1 VRVLIAAEQLRRPVP
16 GGIGT
21 YTRGLLQ
28 GLRSLPEVEVTLY
41 ASRGP
46 ALEGLPTIA
55 SRLPSRLLTRAWD
68 TGLVAA
74 PDGFDVVHAVSL
86 AAPPAAPLSVMVHD
100 VAWREAPDAFPR
112 RGRRWHEAAL
122 KRALRRAKLVVV
134 PSRAT
139 AGALRDRRV
148 HVVEEGSDHL
158 PPPDRE
164 GAHELRARLGVVG
177 PYLLTVSTLEPRKNL
192 PRLLEAYAK
201 ARPRLPE
208 PWPLVVVGPSG
219 WGPSLAPVEGV
230 VAAGFV
236 DEAVKAALLADARC
250 VAYVPLLEGFGLP
263 AVEAMAM
270 GAPVVA
276 SDVPSIGKAALVVD
290 PLDVAA
296 IADGRVAASA
306 DEARREALVAA
317 GRERAAALTWE
328 ACARA
333 HVELWSRLS

>member
-1 VRVLIAAEQLRRPVP
+1 MAVEQLRRPVP

-28 GLRSLPEVEVTLY
+28 GLAAVEGVDVTLY

-46 ALEGLPTIA
+46 QLEGLPTGT
-55 SRLPSRLLTRAWD
+55 SRLPAKLLTRAWD
-68 TGLVAA
+68 VGLVDA
-74 PDGFDVVHAVSL
+74 PEGFDVVHAVSL
-86 AAPPAAPLSVMVHD
+86 AAPPSAAPLSVMVHD
-100 VAWREAPDAFPR
+100 VAWRAHPEAYPA

-122 KRALRRAKLVVV
+122 ERALKRAKLLVV

-139 AGALRDRRV
+139 ATALRDRRV
-148 HVVEEGSDHL
+148 HVIDEGCDHL

-164 GAHELRARLGVVG
+164 GAHALRERLGVVG

-192 PRLLEAYAK
+192 ARLLEAYAL

-219 WGPSLAPVEGV
+219 WGPALSPMAGV
-230 VAAGFV
+230 VLAGFV

-250 VAYVPLLEGFGLP
+250 VAYVPLAEGFGLP
-263 AVEAMAM
+263 PLEAMAM
-270 GAPVVA
+270 GAPVVS
-276 SDVPSIGKAALVVD
+276 SDVPSVGKAALVVD
-290 PLDVAA
+290 PLDVTAM
-296 IADGRVAASA
+296 ADGLVSAAS

-317 GRERAAALTWE
+317 GRARAGALTWE
-328 ACARA
+328 ACARR
-333 HVELWSRLS
+333 HVELWSRL